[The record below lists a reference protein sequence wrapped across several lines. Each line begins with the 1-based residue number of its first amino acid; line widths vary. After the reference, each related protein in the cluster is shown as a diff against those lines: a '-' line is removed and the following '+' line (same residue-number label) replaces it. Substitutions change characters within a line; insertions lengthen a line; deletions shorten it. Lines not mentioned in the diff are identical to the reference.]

1 MSVTAIIAGAG
12 RLPGL
17 LVKALRANDAPVMV
31 AAIAGTGAEDPG
43 GVAFMPFHVERMA
56 VLFDELT
63 NRDVTRVVFAGGM
76 SRPALDPA
84 LLDPGTAALLPRILP
99 ALQQGDDGLLR
110 AVIEI
115 FEDRGFEVMGAAD
128 IAPALC
134 PGEGVLTQSAPSEQD
149 QADADRAATILSTL
163 GPLDLGQG
171 AVVAQ
176 GLCLA
181 IETLPGT
188 DAMLK
193 FAADY
198 PRRPDPNGAR
208 GVFVKA
214 PKPGQD
220 LRVDMPVIGPATVA
234 AAVKA
239 GLAGIAFQAGGVMM
253 LEQAETV
260 AAADA
265 AGLFLWS
272 RAL

>member
-17 LVKALRANDAPVMV
+17 LVAALRADDAPVMV

-43 GVAFMPFHVERMA
+43 GVEFMPFHVERMA
-56 VLFDELT
+56 VLFDELAA
-63 NRDVTRVVFAGGM
+63 RDVSRVVFAGGM
-76 SRPALDPA
+76 ARPALDPA

-115 FEDRGFEVMGAAD
+115 FEDQGFGVVGATD

-134 PGEGVLTQSAPSEQD
+134 PTAGILTQTEPSEAD
-149 QADADRAATILSTL
+149 QADADRAATILQTL

-171 AVVAQ
+171 AIVAQ

-188 DAMLK
+188 DAMLQ
-193 FAADY
+193 FAADH
-198 PRRPDPNGAR
+198 PRRPDPNGAK

-220 LRVDMPVIGPATVA
+220 LRVDMPVIGPATITA
-234 AAVKA
+234 AARA
-239 GLAGIAFQAGGVMM
+239 GLAGIAFPAGVVMM
-253 LEQAETV
+253 LDQAETV

-272 RAL
+272 RAS